1 MKLRPTSKRQIV
13 NADFFEVVEPHL
25 NSIMLTGSKK
35 MNFFDSFPKKC
46 TKCGKVYDSIESFE
60 SQTDRLARGRDEV
73 CYIIDNNVKIYKFRN
88 CPSPCHS
95 TLVTVSDDRRDVTEN
110 GRTRR
115 EAFERVFEQL
125 VNVLEMSPEELHS
138 VVLYLIRAVAF
149 EGLSPEEAVQL
160 LKQDVLNDRFEGFD
174 DHDIL
179 YEEIQTKAG

>member
-1 MKLRPTSKRQIV
+1 M
-13 NADFFEVVEPHL
+13 
-25 NSIMLTGSKK
+25 
-35 MNFFDSFPKKC
+35 
-46 TKCGKVYDSIESFE
+46 
-60 SQTDRLARGRDEV
+60 
-73 CYIIDNNVKIYKFRN
+73 KIYKFRN